1 MVAVLNS
8 VPVESS
14 VARVLVVDFSEDSEC
29 SELNPTDIEI
39 STLIPEAALYQN
51 PSALFASD
59 LQTLAEER
67 LSYNM
72 ASFSFSL
79 KLIHSIRSWV
89 SAKGRP
95 VHLTSVP
102 RHPSSVKK
110 ESSRPGGTII
120 LSASSF
126 KTFRLSMSVAK
137 YSLITPNS

>member
-1 MVAVLNS
+1 MVALLNS

-14 VARVLVVDFSEDSEC
+14 VVRVLVVDLESDSEYC
-29 SELNPTDIEI
+29 ELNPTDIEI

-51 PSALFASD
+51 PSALLASD

-67 LSYNM
+67 LPLYM

-79 KLIHSIRSWV
+79 KLMHSIRSRV

-95 VHLTSVP
+95 VHLTSSP

-120 LSASSF
+120 LSA
-126 KTFRLSMSVAK
+126 
-137 YSLITPNS
+137 